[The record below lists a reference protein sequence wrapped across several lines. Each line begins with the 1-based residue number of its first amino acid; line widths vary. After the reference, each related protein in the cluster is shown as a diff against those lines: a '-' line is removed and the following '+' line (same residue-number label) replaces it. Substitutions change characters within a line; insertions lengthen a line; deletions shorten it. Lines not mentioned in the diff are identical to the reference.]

1 MFLEVFSSHVVCTRA
16 KVLLVLDRAHRLHVS
31 LEFSKVR
38 FRFRDSRV
46 VEVGE
51 LGTKV
56 SPKNVSC

>member
-46 VEVGE
+46 VLVEVGGNLE
-51 LGTKV
+51 
-56 SPKNVSC
+56 